1 MAKCQNSYFYVFLS
15 CLVLVHK
22 ESKCMEKRSACVLHV
37 LCDELNVRIVLHAE
51 RESNKFGNKQCGNGV
66 EVANGLNDE
75 FVIVNVRIQNIS
87 AVRVIKELK
96 KLREGHHA
104 SSECIDFLLL
114 VVGLRALKLFFEDVN
129 EGICFVNKL
138 FCLRDGSIHG
148 HEI

>member
-1 MAKCQNSYFYVFLS
+1 MFFVLS
-15 CLVLVHK
+15 CLGSQRIKVYGK
-22 ESKCMEKRSACVLHV
+22 EVGLCLHV
-37 LCDELNVRIVLHAE
+37 LCDELNVRIVLHVL
-51 RESNKFGNKQCGNGV
+51 REVNEFGNKQCGNSV